1 MTISTIHRINPI
13 TETTQTI
20 KPPITGIG
28 KKIIITRFIMAKTMM
43 EATRLVPCSV
53 VILSVGTKDK
63 RDAMTATAMFVS
75 EKPPLLTVSV
85 AKHILSHDLIDRTG
99 EFVLNVA
106 SFDQVKL
113 AAQLGATHGAKVD
126 KFKKFK
132 LKSLKGQHIQSPMIA
147 DAFAHLECRVITS
160 MPAATYTVF
169 LAEVVGHHVNRA
181 LKPVVWFDNQYYSL
195 KSL

>member
-1 MTISTIHRINPI
+1 
-13 TETTQTI
+13 
-20 KPPITGIG
+20 
-28 KKIIITRFIMAKTMM
+28 MAKTMM

-132 LKSLKGQHIQSPMIA
+132 LKTAKATHIQSPLIKDSYA
-147 DAFAHLECRVITS
+147 NLECRVITS
-160 MPAATYTVF
+160 MTAATYTVY
-169 LAEVVGHHVNRA
+169 LAEVVACQVNRESEPIA
-181 LKPVVWFDNQYYSL
+181 WFDNTYCSL
-195 KSL
+195 KKL